1 MERHVSTDEWHDC
14 TWVSFLWFFFVF
26 ELIAKENVAQ
36 VFIIKI
42 FCSRIE
48 TTFLFYRAKSII
60 ATAILLISP
69 QQLPP
74 LHNICASYKQI
85 IVMVAVS
92 IVAFIIVVFSLYR
105 LYRRCR
111 CCIHHRSSRY
121 TTIFGCNFC
130 NSSPPTINLNWF
142 PRVRIIYLIWNLF
155 FYSLD
160 EIMLLCLTNF
170 VD

>member
-1 MERHVSTDEWHDC
+1 MFPPTNGTTTPEFPFCDFYFC
-14 TWVSFLWFFFVF
+14 FLVNCKRKCRTGIHYQNILF
-26 ELIAKENVAQ
+26 KN
-36 VFIIKI
+36 
-42 FCSRIE
+42 RIE

-74 LHNICASYKQI
+74 LYNICASYKQI

-130 NSSPPTINLNWF
+130 NSSPPTINLN
-142 PRVRIIYLIWNLF
+142 
-155 FYSLD
+155 
-160 EIMLLCLTNF
+160 
-170 VD
+170 